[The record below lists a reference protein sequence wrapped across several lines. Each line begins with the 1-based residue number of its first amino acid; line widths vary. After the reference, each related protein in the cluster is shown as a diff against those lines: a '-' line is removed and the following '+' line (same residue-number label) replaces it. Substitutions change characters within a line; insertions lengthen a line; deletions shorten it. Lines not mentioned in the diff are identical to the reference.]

1 MERQQEAEKPKAKH
15 ICLCCSCCS
24 GPCHSGY
31 SPPPPVLAT
40 TPLWLLPQ
48 LLKTT
53 YPHHPLNQAGRCMMG
68 IQVLG
73 GRDWQTPE
81 ACWSVNQT
89 ETLCLNNSNSDNV
102 EKRSRKD
109 IPSQPP
115 AFSRP
120 HVSEGIYSHG
130 CSHTCTIHKRKDEK
144 GKYKTLPPDKL

>member
-1 MERQQEAEKPKAKH
+1 MERQQEAEKLKAKH

-53 YPHHPLNQAGRCMMG
+53 YPHHSLKQAYRCMMG

-81 ACWSVNQT
+81 TCWPVNQT
-89 ETLCLNNSNSDNV
+89 EIANFGFSESLCLNNSNSDNV

-109 IPSQPP
+109 IPCQPP
-115 AFSRP
+115 AFSCP
-120 HVSEGIYSHG
+120 HVPEGIYSHV
-130 CSHTCTIHKRKDEK
+130 CSHMYHSQKK
-144 GKYKTLPPDKL
+144 G